1 MNNLKHRQKKIQEKR
16 KKTSWRD
23 FVKEIA
29 SWLSLSFYKQDGV
42 LTRYPNERITNIVS
56 AKEFDEERDTMLQ
69 YGREY
74 DASK

>member
-1 MNNLKHRQKKIQEKR
+1 MNNLKYRQKKIQEKR
-16 KKTSWRD
+16 KKTPWRD

-29 SWLSLSFYKQDGV
+29 SWVSLSFYKQDGV
-42 LTRYPNERITNIVS
+42 LTRYPKERITNITS
-56 AKEFDEERDTMLQ
+56 AQEFDEGRDAMLQ